1 MASSEGSPNFL
12 FIDGREKKRRGI
24 QSFINSRR
32 LRNEALKKNLATRS
46 KAPVGWVEQPRSSVD
61 LHTRSP
67 TLQADSPTPSE
78 AAYVK
83 TESSR
88 STDLEP
94 SPSSDAD
101 YVLVSS
107 PPTQS
112 LSTAIERELIHV
124 DPFANLPI

>member
-12 FIDGREKKRRGI
+12 FVDGREKKGRGI

-32 LRNEALKKNLATRS
+32 LRNEALKKNLASRS
-46 KAPVGWVEQPRSSVD
+46 KAPVGWVEQQRSSVD

-67 TLQADSPTPSE
+67 TLRKASSDQQSDSPTPSE
-78 AAYVK
+78 VACVGA
-83 TESSR
+83 ESSR

-101 YVLVSS
+101 CVLVSN
-107 PPTQS
+107 P
-112 LSTAIERELIHV
+112 
-124 DPFANLPI
+124 